1 MHQRRL
7 VMEAL
12 ITVVVFVFVVA
23 VLATAAYALFEL
35 TPFARHAD
43 RFRDARTG
51 KRIDSPR
58 LD

>member
-1 MHQRRL
+1 
-7 VMEAL
+7 MEAL

-23 VLATAAYALFEL
+23 VLATAAYALFEI
-35 TPFARHAD
+35 TPFARHKD

-51 KRIDSPR
+51 NRIDSPR